1 MSVALTKPW
10 IPLEQSA
17 VTALP
22 GQLGVFEI
30 ADEYREVSY
39 IGFAGGKSLFG
50 LRSELSEWLDRGS
63 YFRVE
68 VTTTYRTRHREL
80 LMDHHRRCGCYPEQ
94 NSESELAGLRRLS

>member
-10 IPLEQSA
+10 IPLEHGA
-17 VTALP
+17 VNALP

-30 ADEYREVSY
+30 ADEHHEVSY

-50 LRSELSEWLDRGS
+50 LRSELNDWLERGS

-68 VTTTYRTRHREL
+68 VTTAYRTRHREL
-80 LMDHHRRCGCYPEQ
+80 LMEHHRRCGAYPEL
-94 NSESELAGLRRLS
+94 NSEAETIGLGRLS